1 MVHLLQAH
9 LVGKTG
15 LAAIHERIR
24 GELGG
29 RVGRGPE
36 EEEHRVQKVVPVAL
50 LLRHHLHHGLL
61 QQRRRAVVQRVELRL
76 IQRRHPLHQ
85 APLLKQQL

>member
-15 LAAIHERIR
+15 LAAIDERIR

-50 LLRHHLHHGLL
+50 LLHHHLHHGLL

-85 APLLKQQL
+85 APLLTQQL